1 MGIDCP
7 PSIWEITVTLAA
19 CKFAGFITVDTIVN
33 PPFVSQASLVS
44 ADCPPPT
51 WEFTHD
57 SCCMQICSSQQASS
71 QRTPVSILPSLARL
85 VSAKDVPRGYDCIGQ
100 Y

>member
-51 WEFTHD
+51 WEFTMTLAVCKFAVLSRLHH
-57 SCCMQICSSQQASS
+57 SGHQSQSSL
-71 QRTPVSILPSLARL
+71 R
-85 VSAKDVPRGYDCIGQ
+85 
-100 Y
+100 